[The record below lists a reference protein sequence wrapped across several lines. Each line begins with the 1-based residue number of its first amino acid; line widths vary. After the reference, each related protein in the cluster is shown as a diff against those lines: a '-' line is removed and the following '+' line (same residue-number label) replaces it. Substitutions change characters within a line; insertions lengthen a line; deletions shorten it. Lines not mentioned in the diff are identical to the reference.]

1 MVDKSFPRFS
11 QLYLDKG
18 PLTRDSARFRNRL
31 SAYFV
36 DRFHTHYNGLACEL
50 FEKETGAK
58 VPRRGV
64 SAAFSNVFLEAELRD
79 VLDAVSIVFQVIKS
93 RNDNFSSR
101 DWVVFVERCMREE
114 NLAFRVDSE
123 GTVHFY
129 EDQEFEANRISTLA
143 LLDKPEYLSIKNA
156 FESAY
161 RYMDST
167 PPDTK
172 AAIRSIFESIEVFA
186 RTLVPSTK
194 NLNKSLV
201 KNQLKDLCT
210 AISKDEIEKKV
221 MNGMLDGF
229 AEWVDAAHNYRHGQP
244 TESPVTPSRDLTIY
258 MLSTGSAFLRLLLT
272 CAEKGRH

>member
-93 RNDNFSSR
+93 RNDNFGSR

-129 EDQEFEANRISTLA
+129 EDQEFEANRVSTLV
-143 LLDKPEYLSIKNA
+143 LLDKPEYLNIKNT

-161 RYMDST
+161 RYLDLS

-172 AAIRSIFESIEVFA
+172 AAVRSLFESIEALA
-186 RTLVPSTK
+186 RMLIPGTN
-194 NLNKSLV
+194 NLNKFLV
-201 KNQLKDLCT
+201 KNQLKQKCI
-210 AISKDEIEKKV
+210 AVAVDEVEEKV
-221 MNGMLDGF
+221 MSGVFDGF
-229 AEWVDAAHNYRHGQP
+229 AEWVDAMHNYRHGHP
-244 TESPVTPSRDLTIY
+244 TESPVAPSRDLTIHIF
-258 MLSTGSAFLRLLLT
+258 STGAAHLRLLLI
-272 CAEKGRH
+272 CAEKVK